1 MDLDPY
7 GLPTP
12 SVVLLLCAGVLA
24 LGLAQPAAGQAA
36 AGLPTAGPPPAAQ
49 PSAEVGPTREL
60 RVCADPDNLPFSND
74 RGEGFENQVA
84 QLVADDLHARLSYT
98 WHPQRRG
105 FISATLKAGRCDLVI
120 GVPVGYDLV
129 LATRPYYTSSYV
141 FVTARQRGL
150 GLHSF
155 DDPQLRS
162 LRIGLHVFGD
172 DGANAPPAHALA
184 RRGIRTNVV
193 GYTMLGS
200 DDSPSGK
207 IVDAVAAGEIDVAIV
222 WGPFAGPFARK
233 QRVALDVAQIMPV
246 LERLP
251 LPLVFDIAMGVR
263 RGDQAFKA
271 ELDELL
277 ERRRDDIQ
285 ALLDAAGVPL
295 VAPATLARAP
305 DIGH

>member
-1 MDLDPY
+1 MDTDPD

-24 LGLAQPAAGQAA
+24 LGLAQPASGQTTS
-36 AGLPTAGPPPAAQ
+36 GQPTATQPKEPTAEQLAAQ
-49 PSAEVGPTREL
+49 VGPTREL

-74 RGEGFENQVA
+74 RGEGFENQIA
-84 QLVADDLHARLSYT
+84 QLVADDLHARLAYT

-105 FISATLKAGRCDLVI
+105 FIRATLKAGRCDLVI
-120 GVPVGYDLV
+120 GVPGGYDLV
-129 LATRPYYTSSYV
+129 LTTRPYYTSTYV
-141 FVTARQRGL
+141 FVTARQRRL

-193 GYTMLGS
+193 GYTMLDT

-207 IVDAVAAGEIDVAIV
+207 IVDAVATGEIDVAIV

-233 QRVALDVAQIMPV
+233 QGVALDVAQVMPGI
-246 LERLP
+246 ERSAQ
-251 LPLVFDIAMGVR
+251 PLVFDIAMGVR
-263 RGDQAFKA
+263 RGDQVFKA
-271 ELDELL
+271 ELDDLL
-277 ERRRDDIQ
+277 ERRSGDIR
-285 ALLDAAGVPL
+285 ALLDAAGVPM
-295 VAPATLARAP
+295 VEPPALAQAR
-305 DIGH
+305 